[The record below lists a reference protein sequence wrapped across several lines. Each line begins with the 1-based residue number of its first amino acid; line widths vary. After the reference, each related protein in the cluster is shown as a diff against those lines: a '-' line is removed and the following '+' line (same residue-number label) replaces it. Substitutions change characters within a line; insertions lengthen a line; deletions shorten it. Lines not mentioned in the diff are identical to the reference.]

1 MDSLEI
7 MLPANVLNSVPVEAW
22 IVSLVA
28 LAIARL
34 LFYRFKKGFAKYNGP
49 FLASFTDLW
58 RVVHAYTHMNQPPML
73 DIHQKYGDIV
83 RIGPNTISFGKPEAI
98 KDIYG
103 PGKTWN
109 KVCAC

>member
-1 MDSLEI
+1 

-22 IVSLVA
+22 ILSIGA

-34 LFYRFKKGFAKYNGP
+34 LFFRYKKGFTKYNGP

-58 RVVHAYTHMNQPPML
+58 RVFHTYTHMNRPAML
-73 DIHQKYGDIV
+73 DVHRKYGDIV
-83 RIGPNTISFGKPEAI
+83 RVGPNTISFGKTEAI

-103 PGKTWN
+103 PGKAWN